1 MSLGE
6 SYVEKFKLG
15 DYVMWRSLSSD
26 VDLYY
31 EEFNGIIVGFKNV
44 TEKQRTIYYATI
56 LENKS
61 GDTIYVLLS
70 SLIKIKTN

>member
-44 TEKQRTIYYATI
+44 TEKQRTI
-56 LENKS
+56 
-61 GDTIYVLLS
+61 
-70 SLIKIKTN
+70 